1 MTSDLGTDR
10 LLKGGIALAPRAEL
24 CATIVGLCA
33 ERDALAAALADIA
46 AGECWQT
53 RCPDGDL
60 CDVCTARKALGML
73 V

>member
-1 MTSDLGTDR
+1 MSPVYTEYD
-10 LLKGGIALAPRAEL
+10 P
-24 CATIVGLCA
+24 